1 MGSIDWSGIL
11 IIWVGLLILLIGLKA
26 TIESR
31 SVYFGSYV
39 VIVLS
44 ALAGGF
50 LL

>member
-1 MGSIDWSGIL
+1 MSSIDWSGFF

-26 TIESR
+26 TIASR
-31 SVYFGSYV
+31 RVYLGSYA